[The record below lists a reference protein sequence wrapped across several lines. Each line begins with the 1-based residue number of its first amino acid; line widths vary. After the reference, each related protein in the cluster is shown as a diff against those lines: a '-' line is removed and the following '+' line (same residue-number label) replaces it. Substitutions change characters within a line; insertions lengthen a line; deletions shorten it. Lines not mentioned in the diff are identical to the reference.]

1 MLSKALA
8 GIKAS
13 LSSEN
18 EAVKLRASM
27 WVIEKISQMQLG
39 TTDVRSA
46 LKAQSNFSEAWDR
59 ETRYK
64 KALKEAGLAD

>member
-27 WVIEKISQMQLG
+27 WVIEKKSQMQVG
-39 TTDVRSA
+39 ITDVRSA
-46 LKAQSNFSEAWDR
+46 LKAQSIFSEAWDSG
-59 ETRYK
+59 TRYK
-64 KALKEAGLAD
+64 KALEEAGLAD

>member
-8 GIKAS
+8 GINAS

-27 WVIEKISQMQLG
+27 WVIEKISQMQVG

-59 ETRYK
+59 GTRYK

>member
-27 WVIEKISQMQLG
+27 WVIEKISQMQVG
-39 TTDVRSA
+39 TTDEEA
-46 LKAQSNFSEAWDR
+46 L
-59 ETRYK
+59 
-64 KALKEAGLAD
+64 